1 MILLDTNVFIDA
13 LDSRR
18 PIVRRRLGEAQAAGE
33 ALGLSSV
40 VLFELRFGLCLSAR
54 RSQNERTL
62 QAVLNG
68 GIEVVAFD
76 GDDAKEAAELRA
88 ALRRAARE
96 IGPYDLLIAAQAR
109 RRGATLVTHNM
120 REFSRVPGLIAV
132 DWVD

>member
-1 MILLDTNVFIDA
+1 MIWLDTNVVIDA

-18 PIVRRRLGEAQAAGE
+18 PEVRRRLGEAQAAGE

-40 VLFELRFGLCLSAR
+40 ALFELRYGLALSAR
-54 RSQNERTL
+54 RIENERTL
-62 QAVLNG
+62 DAMLSG

-76 GDDAKEAAELRA
+76 NADASDAADLRA
-88 ALRRAARE
+88 SLRKSGRM

-109 RRGATLVTHNM
+109 RRGATLVTHNLD
-120 REFSRVPGLIAV
+120 EFSRVPGLVVV